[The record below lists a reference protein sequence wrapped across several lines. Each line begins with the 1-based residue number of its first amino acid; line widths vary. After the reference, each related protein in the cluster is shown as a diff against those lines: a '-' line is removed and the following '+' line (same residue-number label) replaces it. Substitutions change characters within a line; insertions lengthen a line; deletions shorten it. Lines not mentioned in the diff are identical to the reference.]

1 MSYIAAQNVFSVF
14 SDLYFAAGSHKKK
27 LHRDHLVTIL
37 NLSKKR
43 AGEFLKEATD
53 LCVID
58 RINANEFTHN
68 NKFIKMIQ
76 AKRYADEAQKDF
88 LSQHDM
94 YREVILRFGN
104 TVPTHEQLER
114 FFKSYGHEPKT
125 DSTTRKII
133 SSISKSL
140 RELEAINMLNF
151 DLDLLRG
158 AEKPKD
164 VDRNGGQRGKNRG
177 KNKNKNKDTNNNN
190 NNNSKPADWTDSNP
204 NHPPA
209 PDFSVIDDEVD
220 TGTTKPR
227 GKYDE
232 YPHYIRE
239 ELEAIDAEVEKQRQR
254 KMNAI
259 EMQRQWGAIEEDA
272 DARIADL
279 RRQEA
284 IIKHNYEKS
293 LKQ

>member
-1 MSYIAAQNVFSVF
+1 MCSVF
-14 SDLYFAAGSHKKK
+14 LAICISLRVHTKETAPRSSRHDIEPLQETS
-27 LHRDHLVTIL
+27 
-37 NLSKKR
+37 
-43 AGEFLKEATD
+43 GEFLKEATD

-177 KNKNKNKDTNNNN
+177 KNRIKTKTPIITTITTV
-190 NNNSKPADWTDSNP
+190 SLRIGLTAIQIIHQ
-204 NHPPA
+204 HP
-209 PDFSVIDDEVD
+209 I
-220 TGTTKPR
+220 TR
-227 GKYDE
+227 
-232 YPHYIRE
+232 
-239 ELEAIDAEVEKQRQR
+239 
-254 KMNAI
+254 
-259 EMQRQWGAIEEDA
+259 
-272 DARIADL
+272 
-279 RRQEA
+279 
-284 IIKHNYEKS
+284 
-293 LKQ
+293 